1 MGVQHAPPAGD
12 SVSTHP
18 FHQVNV
24 FSADPLLGN
33 PLAVV
38 LDAIGLGE
46 ARMAAFARWTNLSET
61 TFVLPPTDPRA
72 DYRVHIFTTMEELP
86 FAGHPTLGSCHA
98 WLAHGGVPQGE
109 EIVQQCGIGLVRIR
123 RTGAG
128 LAFLAPPL
136 LRGDA
141 LEPAL
146 RERVRIGLGLD
157 AAAVLDARWVDNGT
171 GWLAMRLRDR
181 AAVLALQPDYAAL
194 EGLKVGVFGPWLQGD
209 GDAAQFES
217 RAFIAGDGAPEDP
230 ATGSLNAGIA
240 RWLLDEGQAPD
251 RYVISQGTVL
261 GRAGRLQVERVGDA
275 LWIGGAC
282 VTCIEG
288 VVTL

>member
-1 MGVQHAPPAGD
+1 M
-12 SVSTHP
+12 STHA
-18 FHQVNV
+18 FQQVNV

-38 LDAIGLGE
+38 LDADGIDD

-61 TFVLPPTDPRA
+61 TFVLPPSDPRA
-72 DYRVHIFTTMEELP
+72 DYRVRIFTTLEELP

-98 WLAHGGVPQGE
+98 WLAHGGVPNGD
-109 EIVQQCGIGLVRIR
+109 EIVQECGIGLVRIR
-123 RTGAG
+123 RSAAG

-136 LRGDA
+136 QRGEA
-141 LEPAL
+141 LQPAL
-146 RERVRIGLGLD
+146 RERVRAGLGVRAED
-157 AAAVLDARWVDNGT
+157 VVDARWADNGT
-171 GWLAMRLRDR
+171 GWLALRLRDR
-181 AAVLALQPDYAAL
+181 AAVLALQPDYAQL
-194 EGLKVGVFGPWLQGD
+194 DGLKVGVFGPWQAGD

-217 RAFIAGDGAPEDP
+217 RAFIAGDGVPEDP

-240 RWLLDEGQAPD
+240 RWLLADGYAPD

-275 LWIGGAC
+275 LWIGGDC

-288 VVTL
+288 TLTL

>member
-1 MGVQHAPPAGD
+1 MPLY
-12 SVSTHP
+12 P
-18 FHQVNV
+18 FLQVNV

-38 LDAIGLGE
+38 LDAAGLDQ

-72 DYRVHIFTTMEELP
+72 DYRVRIFTTLEELP

-98 WLAHGGVPQGE
+98 WLACGGLPQGE
-109 EIVQQCGIGLVRIR
+109 EIVQECGIGLVRIR
-123 RTGAG
+123 RGDAG

-136 LRGDA
+136 LRGGPLDA
-141 LEPAL
+141 PL
-146 RERVRIGLGLD
+146 RERVLRGLGL
-157 AAAVLDARWVDNGT
+157 AAEAVVEARWADNGT
-171 GWLAMRLRDR
+171 GWLAVRLRDR
-181 AAVLALQPDYAAL
+181 AAVLAVQPDYAQL
-194 EGLKVGVFGPWLQGD
+194 EGLKVGVFGPWLASD
-209 GDAAQFES
+209 GAAAQFES

-240 RWLLDEGQAPD
+240 RWLLEEGQVPD

-275 LWIGGAC
+275 LWIGGDC

-288 VVTL
+288 VVRL

>member
-1 MGVQHAPPAGD
+1 M
-12 SVSTHP
+12 STHA
-18 FHQVNV
+18 FQQVNV

-38 LDAIGLGE
+38 LDADGIDD

-72 DYRVHIFTTMEELP
+72 DYRVRIFTSLEELP

-98 WLAHGGVPQGE
+98 WLAHGGVPNGD
-109 EIVQQCGIGLVRIR
+109 EIVQECGIGLVRIR
-123 RTGAG
+123 RSAAG

-136 LRGDA
+136 LRGEA

-146 RERVRIGLGLD
+146 RERVRAGLGVRAED
-157 AAAVLDARWVDNGT
+157 VVEARWADNGT
-171 GWLAMRLRDR
+171 GWLALRLRDR
-181 AAVLALQPDYAAL
+181 ATVLALQPDYAQL
-194 EGLKVGVFGPWLQGD
+194 GGLMVGVFGPWLADD
-209 GDAAQFES
+209 GDDAQFES
-217 RAFIAGDGAPEDP
+217 RAFIAGDAAPEDP
-230 ATGSLNAGIA
+230 ATGSLNAAIA
-240 RWLLDEGQAPD
+240 RWLLEEGQVPD

-275 LWIGGAC
+275 LWIGGDC
-282 VTCIEG
+282 TTCIAG
-288 VVTL
+288 KVTL